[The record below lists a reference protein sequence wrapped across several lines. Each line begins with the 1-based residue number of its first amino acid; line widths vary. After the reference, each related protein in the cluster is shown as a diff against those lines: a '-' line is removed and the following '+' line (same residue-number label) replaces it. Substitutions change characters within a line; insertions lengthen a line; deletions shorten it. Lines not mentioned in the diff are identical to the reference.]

1 MFEKR
6 NIKTAFGGLISM
18 TTLASG
24 MFMLPGGDQSVMA
37 IANIQP
43 FDQEI
48 VIETKRSLVN
58 VLPENTSVSQEFH
71 LGHPG
76 IDITAN
82 LGAKIYSLKDGT
94 VVLMSITRYDY
105 GRSVV
110 IDHGN
115 GLQTRYAHMGKI
127 FVEEGDKVTT
137 DMALGEVGL
146 TGRTTGPHLHM
157 EIMKNGRTVNPRPYL
172 TLTREYLAK
181 AK

>member
-6 NIKTAFGGLISM
+6 NIKAAFGGFISM

-24 MFMLPGGDQSVMA
+24 MFVLPGDQSVMA
-37 IANIQP
+37 MANIQP
-43 FDQEI
+43 FDQKV
-48 VIETKRSLVN
+48 VIETKHSLVN
-58 VLPENTSVSQEFH
+58 VLPENTGVSQEFH

-76 IDITAN
+76 IDITAP
-82 LGAKIYSLKDGT
+82 LGSKIHPLKEG
-94 VVLMSITRYDY
+94 VVILMSITTWDY

-115 GLQTRYAHMGKI
+115 GLLTRYAHMGKI
-127 FVEEGDKVTT
+127 YVQEGDRVTT
-137 DMALGEVGL
+137 EMVLGEVGL

-172 TLTREYLAK
+172 TLTRELLAE

>member
-6 NIKTAFGGLISM
+6 NIKAAFGGLISM

-24 MFMLPGGDQSVMA
+24 LFVLPGDQSVLA
-37 IANIQP
+37 LANIQP
-43 FDQEI
+43 FDQEV

-58 VLPENTSVSQEFH
+58 VVPENTGVSQEFH

-76 IDITAN
+76 IDITAP
-82 LGAKIYSLKDGT
+82 LGSKIRPIKEGV
-94 VVLMSITRYDY
+94 VVLMSFTKWDY

-115 GLQTRYAHMGKI
+115 GLQTRYAHMGKV
-127 FVEEGDKVTT
+127 FVEEGEKVTT
-137 DMALGEVGL
+137 DMAIGEVGL

-157 EIMKNGRTVNPRPYL
+157 EIMKNDRTVNPRPYL
-172 TLTREYLAK
+172 TLTKDVLAK